1 MNRKVNVAINF
12 DGYTKNGEVYN
23 NVGWVNVVDLAVNSK
38 KTNNEKIN
46 DLKQMKKLLNGASKD
61 SGNKKVYKKI

>member
-1 MNRKVNVAINF
+1 MK
-12 DGYTKNGEVYN
+12 
-23 NVGWVNVVDLAVNSK
+23 
-38 KTNNEKIN
+38 KIN